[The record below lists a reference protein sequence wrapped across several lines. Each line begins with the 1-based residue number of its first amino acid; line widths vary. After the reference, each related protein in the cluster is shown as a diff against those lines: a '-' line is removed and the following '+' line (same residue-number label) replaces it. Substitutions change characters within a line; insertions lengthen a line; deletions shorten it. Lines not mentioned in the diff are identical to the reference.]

1 MIYLYQALD
10 SKGRNKS
17 GHIEANS
24 TQQAKQQLKAQGLY
38 ITQIHEERTR
48 KDTSQESSGLWHKLN
63 NFFQRVSARDRAIFT
78 RQLGTLLRAGME
90 LTSSLSDIAEQMEN
104 ENFRKI
110 VWSLKE
116 SIQEGASLSRAMS
129 LYPEVFNDIYIY
141 MIRAGESL
149 GRLDEILLRIAELE
163 EKSNR
168 IKGKIQ
174 SALVYPSF
182 MVVMMILVISV
193 LMTKVVPEITKV
205 FSRSNAALPL
215 PTKIIITISDL
226 LANYWLLLLALIG
239 LMAYMV
245 YRYLQSPE
253 GRNRWDYFKL
263 NNRVT
268 KVLYGKILTARFAR
282 NLGVLLHSRVDLLDS
297 LDIIKKIVQNV
308 HVERALEE
316 TASEIKSGGSLARSL
331 KSKEVLP
338 KMVIGMISAGEASD
352 QLDEMLLKISEIYEE
367 DVETSIA
374 SFLALLEPAIIVL
387 MAVTVGFV
395 VLSII
400 MPITQMNQLIQ

>member
-10 SKGRNKS
+10 NKGRSNS
-17 GHIEANS
+17 GHVEATS
-24 TQQAKQQLKAQGLY
+24 VQQAKQQLKAQGLY
-38 ITQIHEERTR
+38 ITEIREEKTR
-48 KDTSQESSGLWHKLN
+48 KTTNQESSGLWYKLN
-63 NFFQRVSARDRAIFT
+63 NLFQRVSARDRAIFT
-78 RQLGTLLRAGME
+78 RQLGTLLKAGME

-110 VWSLKE
+110 VWSIKE
-116 SIQEGASLSRAMS
+116 SIQEGASLSRAIS
-129 LYPEVFNDIYIY
+129 VYPEVFNDLYIY

-149 GRLDEILLRIAELE
+149 GRLDDILLRLAELE

-168 IKGKIQ
+168 IKSKIQ

-182 MVVMMILVISV
+182 MVVMMVLVVSV

-215 PTKIIITISDL
+215 PTKIVITISEILSD
-226 LANYWLLLLALIG
+226 YWLLLFAALALT
-239 LMAYMV
+239 AYMV

-253 GRNRWDYFKL
+253 GRSKWDHFKL
-263 NNRVT
+263 HNRVT

-297 LDIIKKIVQNV
+297 LDITKKIVQNV
-308 HVERALEE
+308 HVEQAIEE
-316 TASEIKSGGSLARSL
+316 TAAEVKSGGSLARSL

-352 QLDEMLLKISEIYEE
+352 QLDEMLLKISDIYEE

-374 SFLALLEPAIIVL
+374 SFLSLLEPAIIVL